1 MAINSGTIGTAAL
14 RKSGYANGTGE
25 NELNW
30 LHKTCTLYYMYV
42 CCELLER
49 ASASDN
55 REKLYR
61 DTKESIWMLHD

>member
-1 MAINSGTIGTAAL
+1 MSINSGTISTAAL

-30 LHKTCTLYYMYV
+30 LHKTRTLYMYV

-49 ASASDN
+49 APESDN
-55 REKLYR
+55 G
-61 DTKESIWMLHD
+61 